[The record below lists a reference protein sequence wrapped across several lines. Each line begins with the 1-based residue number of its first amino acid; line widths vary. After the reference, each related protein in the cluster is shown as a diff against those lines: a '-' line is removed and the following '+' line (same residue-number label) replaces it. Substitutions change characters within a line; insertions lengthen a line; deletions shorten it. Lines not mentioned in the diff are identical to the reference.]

1 MEAGVRNAI
10 ARIEVIENQRV
21 LSRGTG
27 FLVAD
32 GLALTALHVVADRT
46 KELLTPYP
54 GEIVLSFPNL
64 RTKAVIDKNHW
75 DRAGDWALLHC
86 EAPVSAGNSPRP
98 IAVAELREE
107 GVEWE
112 TYGFPEA
119 ESVDGMV
126 MRGRIANRLGTLEG
140 NRAIQLFTE
149 EAAAGQGARVR
160 GLSGGPVLV
169 RSGSRHAVV
178 GLLRFSLMEEHFQT
192 VAGTLYACPISPVLE
207 KLGKLLPLPDPCFGL
222 PGLAHQALPAEPFR
236 HLARFTAKE
245 AEIFFGRNREI
256 RQMYDCLTEEGAA
269 TVVLLYGQAGVGK
282 SSFLDAGLLPR
293 LQWEHQTCYL
303 RRDPRSTL
311 LNTLGDNLNLI
322 GSERGES
329 PGSLSEVWIEAE
341 KRGGKPLIVFFDQL
355 EEVYT
360 HPLAEHPNELEQFA
374 EEIGRVFER
383 ASPPRGRL
391 VVSFRKEWFPEIQ
404 KQIEAN
410 HLMYGKVFLEGLDRA
425 AIIEAITGLTQT
437 ERLRRFYG
445 LNIEPELANTIASD
459 LLADRHSPIAPTL
472 QILLTK
478 LWRQAVSESRSAP
491 SMTWDGYLALKK
503 KGLLLADFLDQQLET
518 LRLTKG
524 EWVESGLALDVL
536 AFHTT
541 PSRTAQERSAQ
552 ELQTTYRHRAGDIP
566 AGVQEMQN
574 LFLLSD
580 TSRDNEQRST
590 RLCHD
595 TIAPIVRDRLEA
607 SENPGQRARRIL
619 ESRIADWNEGSESGL
634 LDESLLEAVEA
645 GAPGMRALTEKEDR
659 FVEASRK
666 QQRKRERHR
675 RALYTLSAAAV
686 LMIIASAVMARLQAT
701 NAVRERNIAAA
712 NLELAKRAVDE
723 SLSSAGRQQAR
734 DAPDAPQLEQFRQEL
749 LLKAQDFYSDFLAK
763 QSKNDAE
770 FRAESALVHS
780 KLGDI
785 DRSLGQR
792 ESAVEQYRA
801 AVTGLEELLRENPG
815 NADHRRALG
824 YAHNWLG
831 ETLMV
836 WAEDTR
842 NVPGLRTQAGAE
854 YDEALRL
861 QQQLHTEAPRN
872 AQYQQELARTYDNRG
887 ILRSDENDAK
897 EAESD
902 FREAIRLL
910 DPLAN
915 VKPAENENPPLH
927 DSILAYNNLSALLS
941 RENELQQAQEL
952 AQRAIQNQEQLMKV
966 YPDNWGYREELEL
979 FRNNLSFLLL
989 QTGDVRR
996 ARQEN
1001 DAALDSI
1008 EQLATPPPFLERQ
1021 RAEAHMLY
1029 LYLDPSDHPEFHVL
1043 YQGMADEYAGLAQ
1056 TYLSDGNRGT
1066 AVLAIKSLG
1075 HVLPGL
1081 VEPDR
1086 TRLLKTYESLRRTLA
1101 SEESG
1106 K

>member
-10 ARIEVIENQRV
+10 ARIEVIENQRI

-64 RTKAVIDKNHW
+64 RTKAVIDQNHW
-75 DRAGDWALLHC
+75 DRAADWALLHC
-86 EAPVSAGNSPRP
+86 EAPLSAANSPHP
-98 IAVAELREE
+98 LAVAELREE

-140 NRAIQLFTE
+140 SRAVQLFTE

-169 RSGSRHAVV
+169 RSGPRQAVV

-192 VAGTLYACPISPVLE
+192 VAGTLYACPISSVLE
-207 KLGKLLPLPDPCFGL
+207 KTGKLLPLPDPCFGL
-222 PGLAHQALPAEPFR
+222 PGLAHQPLPAQPFR
-236 HLARFTAKE
+236 HLARFTAQE

-256 RQMYDCLTEEGAA
+256 RQMYDGLTEQGAA

-303 RRDPRSTL
+303 RRDPRRTL
-311 LNTLGDNLNLI
+311 VDTLRDNLNRLGREGG
-322 GSERGES
+322 GSAV
-329 PGSLSEVWIEAE
+329 SLREVWMEAE
-341 KRGGKPLIVFFDQL
+341 KRGGKPLVVFFDQL

-360 HPLAEHPNELEQFA
+360 HPLAECPNEWEQFA
-374 EEIGRVFER
+374 EEIERVFEPEC
-383 ASPPRGRL
+383 SPRGRL
-391 VVSFRKEWFPEIQ
+391 VLSFRKEWFPEIQ
-404 KQIEAN
+404 KQIEAH
-410 HLMYGKVFLEGLDRA
+410 HLMYGKVFLEALDRA

-445 LNIEPELANTIASD
+445 LTIEPELANTIASD
-459 LLADRHSPIAPTL
+459 LLADSHSPIAPTL

-478 LWRQAVSESRSAP
+478 LWRQAASESRSAP
-491 SMTWDGYLALKK
+491 SMTWEGYLALKK

-518 LRLTKG
+518 LRVSQR

-541 PSRTAQERSAQ
+541 PLRTAQERSAQ
-552 ELQTTYRHRAGDIP
+552 ELLTAYRHRAGEIP

-580 TSRDNEQRST
+580 TSRDTEQHST

-634 LDESLLEAVEA
+634 LDEGLLKAVEA
-645 GAPGMRALTEKEDR
+645 GAPGMRAPTEKEEK

-675 RALYTLSAAAV
+675 RVLYRLSAAAV
-686 LMIIASAVMARLQAT
+686 LMIIASAVVAQLQAT
-701 NAVRERNIAAA
+701 KAVHERNIASA

-749 LLKAQDFYSDFLAK
+749 LLKAQDFYSNFLAK
-763 QSKNDAE
+763 PSKNDAE

-785 DRSLGQR
+785 DRLLGQR
-792 ESAVEQYRA
+792 EAAVEQYRA
-801 AVTGLEELLRENPG
+801 AVSGLEELVRENPG
-815 NADHRRALG
+815 NAEHRRALA

-831 ETLMV
+831 ETLMA
-836 WAEDTR
+836 WAEQTR
-842 NVPGLRTQAGAE
+842 NAPSLRTQAGAE

-861 QQQLHTEAPRN
+861 QQQLHTEAPGN
-872 AQYQQELARTYDNRG
+872 AQYQQDLARSYDNRG
-887 ILRSDENDAK
+887 ILRADENEAP

-902 FREAIRLL
+902 FRQAILL
-910 DPLAN
+910 LEPLAK
-915 VKPAENENPPLH
+915 VTPVENESPPLH

-941 RENELQQAQEL
+941 RQNELPQAQEL
-952 AQRAIQNQEQLMKV
+952 AQRAIENQRQLVKV
-966 YPDNWGYREELEL
+966 YPDNWGYREELEV
-979 FRNNLSFLLL
+979 FQNNLSFLIL

-1008 EQLATPPPFLERQ
+1008 EQLATPSPFLERQ

-1029 LYLDPSDHPEFHVL
+1029 LHLEPSDHPEFHVL
-1043 YQGMADEYAGLAQ
+1043 YQAMGDEYASLAQ
-1056 TYLSDGNRGT
+1056 TYLSDGNRG
-1066 AVLAIKSLG
+1066 AAGLAIESLR
-1075 HVLPGL
+1075 HVLPDL

-1086 TRLLKTYESLRRTLA
+1086 TRLMKTYESLRALA
-1101 SEESG
+1101 SEESR